1 MISLVLVLFI
11 HFVHKLTK
19 QIPRYIINKRKN
31 RYVRSLWWYGRF
43 RSKNE
48 ITFSN
53 LIAIANNKKIF
64 QALDGETQN
73 KLIQLLCAYTKENID
88 TILTREPRLKPYTR

>member
-1 MISLVLVLFI
+1 M
-11 HFVHKLTK
+11 
-19 QIPRYIINKRKN
+19 
-31 RYVRSLWWYGRF
+31 YGHYDGMEGLEARD
-43 RSKNE
+43 E

-53 LIAIANNKKIF
+53 LIAIANNQKIF
-64 QALDGETQN
+64 QALDEETQN